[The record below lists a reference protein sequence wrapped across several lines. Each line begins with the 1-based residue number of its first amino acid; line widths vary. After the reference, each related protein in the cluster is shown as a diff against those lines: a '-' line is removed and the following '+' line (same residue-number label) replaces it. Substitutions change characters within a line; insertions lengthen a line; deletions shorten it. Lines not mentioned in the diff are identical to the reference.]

1 MKKYTY
7 DLVSLI
13 IHRGTQK
20 GGHYTNVSKRD
31 NEVNYKYL
39 NKSGICLMI
48 ENINNWSKRI

>member
-48 ENINNWSKRI
+48 ENINN